1 MKKISLIMLAILLS
15 TFAFSQKEGKEIPPQ
30 VINDFKAKFPAATK
44 IKWEKNKEKIEA
56 QFIND
61 DTKMK
66 TEYLNN
72 AWKKTCY
79 AFKIDYTPQKIKDY
93 IIQYYGLYKI
103 KEVNF
108 TDNNLGERLYEVEI
122 TKKKKDKITL
132 IFDISSNFLRIENQ
146 SNK

>member
-1 MKKISLIMLAILLS
+1 MRKISLVMLAILFS

-30 VINDFKAKFPAATK
+30 VINDFKAKFPSATK

-61 DTKMK
+61 DSKMEI
-66 TEYLNN
+66 EYLNN
-72 AWKKTCY
+72 AWKKTSY
-79 AFKIDYTPQKIKDY
+79 EFKFEYTPQKIKDY
-93 IIQYYGLYKI
+93 IKQYYALYKI

-122 TKKKKDKITL
+122 AKKKKDKMTL
-132 IFDISSNFLRIENQ
+132 IFDINSNFLRIENQ
-146 SNK
+146 DTK